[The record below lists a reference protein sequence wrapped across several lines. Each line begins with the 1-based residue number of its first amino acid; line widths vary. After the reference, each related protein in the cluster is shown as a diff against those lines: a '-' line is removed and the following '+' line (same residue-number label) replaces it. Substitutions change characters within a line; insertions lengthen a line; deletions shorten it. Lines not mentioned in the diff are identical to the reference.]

1 MTSGLPRRFLDLLT
15 RPRVAGAAWWSVVSR
30 LPVYLM
36 SLALVLTVREQG
48 GSYAQAG
55 LVAALY
61 TLGMALGSP
70 LIARHLDRRGRAAVL
85 TATAVAYPAALAVL
99 VWFTHPGGWAQPAA
113 AAVAGAVLPPAN
125 ACMRS
130 LWARLPLREEE
141 RETAY
146 LWEALLTEVLVIGAP
161 LMLAAL
167 MLVGSAGL
175 ALTTIA
181 VVGGLGTLGLAHTR
195 LPAGTSG
202 TDAAEAGPADAG
214 PADAAGGAPPEP
226 RHPLGPL
233 REPALLALTG
243 IMALSAVP
251 IGLLTLAIPAFVDR
265 HGPPGGAGLVYA
277 CWGVGSALG
286 ALWLGRSQSQ
296 VAPQV
301 RFPRLLLA
309 YALGTGLTLL
319 AGSQVGLAVAL
330 AVGSAPIALVSA
342 SEMTLVSG
350 IADGRSLA
358 EAFTWAS
365 LATVLGDALGQQA
378 GGLLMDPL
386 GPRAVFA
393 VATGTALAA
402 AGLAF
407 ACRGL
412 LTRRAVPMV
421 ECAA

>member
-48 GSYAQAG
+48 GSYTQAG

-61 TLGMALGSP
+61 TVGMALGSP
-70 LIARHLDRRGRAAVL
+70 LIARRLDRSGRAAVL
-85 TATAVAYPAALAVL
+85 TATAVAYPLALAVL
-99 VWFTHPGGWAQPAA
+99 VGATRPGGWAQPAVA
-113 AAVAGAVLPPAN
+113 VVAGMVLPPAN

-167 MLVGSAGL
+167 MLAGPAGR
-175 ALTTIA
+175 ALTVIA
-181 VVGGLGTLGLAHTR
+181 VVGGVGTLGLAYTR
-195 LPAGTSG
+195 LPAGTE
-202 TDAAEAGPADAG
+202 AAPQ
-214 PADAAGGAPPEP
+214 APKGP

-233 REPALLALTG
+233 REPALLALAG
-243 IMALSAVP
+243 IMAVSAVP

-265 HGPPGGAGLVYA
+265 HGAPGGAGVVYA

-286 ALWLGRSQSQ
+286 AVWFGRSQSE

-301 RFPRLLLA
+301 RLPRLLLA
-309 YALGTGLTLL
+309 YAAGTGLTLL
-319 AGSQVGLAVAL
+319 AGSQAGLAVAL
-330 AVGSAPIALVSA
+330 AVGSVPIALVSA
-342 SEMTLVSG
+342 TEMSLVSG
-350 IADGRSLA
+350 IAEGRSMA

-378 GGLLMDPL
+378 GGLLMDPF
-386 GPRAVFA
+386 GPRTVFA

-402 AGLAF
+402 AALSF
-407 ACRGL
+407 VCRGL
-412 LTRRAVPMV
+412 LARRAAP
-421 ECAA
+421 CAEVGGMTAEPGMPAP

>member
-36 SLALVLTVREQG
+36 SLAVVLTVREQG

-85 TATAVAYPAALAVL
+85 TATAVAYPLALTVL

-113 AAVAGAVLPPAN
+113 AVLSGTVLPPAN

-130 LWARLPLREEE
+130 LWARLPLQEEE

-161 LMLAAL
+161 LILAAL

-175 ALTTIA
+175 ALTTVA
-181 VVGGLGTLGLAHTR
+181 VVGGMGTLGLAYTR
-195 LPAGTSG
+195 LPVGTED
-202 TDAAEAGPADAG
+202 TAVAAPK
-214 PADAAGGAPPEP
+214 EP

-265 HGPPGGAGLVYA
+265 HGAPGGAGVVYA

-286 ALWLGRSQSQ
+286 ALWLGRSQSR

-319 AGSQVGLAVAL
+319 AGSPVGLAVAL

-402 AGLAF
+402 AALAF

-412 LTRRAVPMV
+412 LTRRAVPVV